1 MFLLVIEKD
10 RYAHLLLGMRIRVK
24 LFLFLL
30 ASSLIVT
37 TPLSAAVKSGDPCK
51 KVGSTSAAAGKKF
64 TCVKSGTRLVW
75 NKGVAIKVA
84 PKPSPKP
91 VLSSVAPTPTPT
103 STPTPTPTA
112 TPTPTPSPTPTPTP
126 EPIALPTSFEDL
138 FEKRKGISMAAWQ
151 KSFEI
156 IKANKSKVG
165 TLEIFTGPNT
175 KPYYDEYPTAVSLVS
190 RLFPGRSEPARTII
204 VRFKYLDL
212 DWAEATLKSK
222 LSSEDWTWL
231 NNTENGKVVPRQC
244 DERSKN
250 CMGAMQ
256 QSIFSSGLSIILQGV
271 PNSDNPNDATGKLRF
286 NSGMLEAHEY
296 FHGLQ
301 RIPIMGKTN
310 VWPHAWFREGSAEW
324 VQNMA
329 IFYDDYKTY
338 KEYIKLDCFYDCPKL
353 TEADIVEFL
362 QTSNENYFLPKFQQ
376 FLNYSL
382 GSRFIEALVAIKG
395 PDPLIGMYEEM
406 GKKLSFAEAF
416 KNVYGVE
423 WSYAIPILAK
433 TIYANLEDV
442 R

>member
-1 MFLLVIEKD
+1 MVIEND
-10 RYAHLLLGMRIRVK
+10 RFADLPLSMRARTLALLFILI
-24 LFLFLL
+24 
-30 ASSLIVT
+30 SSLTV
-37 TPLSAAVKSGDPCK
+37 PASVSAAVKQGDSCK
-51 KVGSTSAAAGKKF
+51 KVGASSIAKGMKF
-64 TCVKSGTRLVW
+64 TCVKSGKKLVW
-75 NKGVAIKVA
+75 GKGVKVITPA
-84 PKPSPKP
+84 SNPSPKP
-91 VLSSVAPTPTPT
+91 TPSSSPTPTPSPSNSPSPTPTPT
-103 STPTPTPTA
+103 STPTV
-112 TPTPTPSPTPTPTP
+112 
-126 EPIALPTSFEDL
+126 EPIVLPTSFEDL
-138 FEKRKGISMAAWQ
+138 FVNRKGISLAAWQ
-151 KSFEI
+151 KSSEI
-156 IKANKSKVG
+156 IKANKSKAG

-175 KPYYDEYPTAVSLVS
+175 KPYYDDYPVAVSLVS
-190 RLFPGRSEPARTII
+190 RLFPGRNEPARTII
-204 VRFKYLDL
+204 VRFKYVDL

-231 NNTENGKVVPRQC
+231 NNTENGKVIPRQC

-296 FHGLQ
+296 FHALQ

-395 PDPLIGMYEEM
+395 PDPLIGMYAEM